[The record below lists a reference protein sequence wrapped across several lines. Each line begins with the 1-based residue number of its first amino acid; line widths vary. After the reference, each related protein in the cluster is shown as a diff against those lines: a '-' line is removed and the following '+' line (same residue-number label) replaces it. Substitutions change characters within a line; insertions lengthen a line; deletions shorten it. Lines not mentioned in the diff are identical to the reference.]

1 MSIRS
6 RRSFEEEITILSVG
20 KPWSMADDT
29 NKTYNAG
36 CTMWYLNTPDVYEK
50 DYDEDTGA
58 VGYTPIKQTMAP
70 EFYEHVK
77 AVGLPAKAIGTFV
90 QRNKGTGM
98 VLVLSGIKL
107 LDDVSSSDAGS
118 TFSAKEE
125 EPEKI
130 ESDKK
135 KK

>member
-6 RRSFEEEITILSVG
+6 KRSFEEEILILSVG
-20 KPWSMADDT
+20 KPWSMADDS

-36 CTMWYLNTPDVYEK
+36 CTMWYLNTPDVFEK
-50 DYDEDTGA
+50 DFDEDTGT
-58 VGYTPIKQTMAP
+58 VGYSPIKQTMAP

-77 AVGLPAKAIGTFV
+77 VVGLPAKAIGTFV

-98 VLVLSGIKL
+98 VLALSGIKL
-107 LDDVSSSDAGS
+107 IEAGASSDAS
-118 TFSAKEE
+118 TFTAKEE
-125 EPEKI
+125 EPEKS